1 MDKIGLIDDSAC
13 FYNKV
18 RVGVALR
25 MVGLGGSLL
34 RDNGC

>member
-18 RVGVALR
+18 CEWVYSVGWV
-25 MVGLGGSLL
+25 LGGGRSE
-34 RDNGC
+34 G